1 MKREIFGNPC
11 FWLLPLLLLALG
23 GGYLFLIRPDVAG
36 FFYDDGMYL
45 MAAKSLAGGHGYRLA
60 GMLGQPWFYKYP
72 PLYSLCLALVLL
84 VTPAFP
90 GNIIWLKGLNVLFA
104 LGSLGWLWFYFRRQ
118 RTFPLW
124 LCAGLLL
131 LFGMNWR
138 FIEVSIEMMSEPL
151 FMLLSTAA
159 LVVATG
165 AQQEKISK
173 SRFGT
178 LVLLG
183 VAAFYTRTIGLV
195 LVLAL
200 ALWLFLR
207 GERRAGMAYLLLSGA
222 FMFPWFLWGAS
233 RPDTT
238 YQLGDFL
245 IRTFQETYF
254 QSFRMDLHYE
264 YTLPEVIGKGVQEL
278 LGNLSVQF
286 FPLLER
292 LYLIKGKV
300 WAELPVPLLSSVLAL
315 FLGFRL
321 SRSIRGRAFSPVG
334 IYVGLYLLIL
344 PVWSFYD
351 FYPRFL
357 VVILPFMMAIL
368 IGFLRDSH
376 YSEKVKHGLTV
387 GLLAVSLLNNAVQL
401 APYLQKSFPN
411 QMIVDTPKDLWADY
425 DSVFRFIR
433 RETPQSAILYA
444 DVTDEGYFYALNT
457 GRTTLD
463 IFALLPKRRLE
474 QLCPTTRMENLL
486 NCYQGIN
493 VRRALAIREV
503 LRRSGATYLIY
514 NNFAVI
520 KTPKN
525 DGRLIHRL
533 MPIIPVLAQM
543 FPTEAVPVFQSPD
556 GWITVYRFIPEQA
569 NR

>member
-1 MKREIFGNPC
+1 MG
-11 FWLLPLLLLALG
+11 
-23 GGYLFLIRPDVAG
+23 
-36 FFYDDGMYL
+36 
-45 MAAKSLAGGHGYRLA
+45 
-60 GMLGQPWFYKYP
+60 
-72 PLYSLCLALVLL
+72 
-84 VTPAFP
+84 
-90 GNIIWLKGLNVLFA
+90 
-104 LGSLGWLWFYFRRQ
+104 
-118 RTFPLW
+118 
-124 LCAGLLL
+124 
-131 LFGMNWR
+131 
-138 FIEVSIEMMSEPL
+138 
-151 FMLLSTAA
+151 
-159 LVVATG
+159 
-165 AQQEKISK
+165 
-173 SRFGT
+173 
-178 LVLLG
+178 
-183 VAAFYTRTIGLV
+183 
-195 LVLAL
+195 
-200 ALWLFLR
+200 
-207 GERRAGMAYLLLSGA
+207 YLLLSGA
-222 FMFPWFLWGAS
+222 LMTPWFLWSAS

-238 YQLGDFL
+238 YQVEDFL

-264 YTLPEVIGKGVQEL
+264 YTLLEVIGKGFQEL

-292 LYLIKGKV
+292 LYLIKGNV
-300 WAELPVPLLSSVLAL
+300 WSELPVPLLSMVLAL

-321 SRSIRGRAFSPVG
+321 SRSIRGRVFSPVG

-376 YSEKVKHGLTV
+376 YSEKVKYGLTA
-387 GLLAVSLLNNAVQL
+387 GLLAVSLLNNAIQL
-401 APYLQKSFPN
+401 MPYLQKSFPN
-411 QMIVDTPKDLWADY
+411 QMIVDTSKDLWADY

-433 RETPQSAILYA
+433 RETPQSAILYS

-457 GRTTLD
+457 NRTMLD

-503 LRRSGATYLIY
+503 LRRSGATYLVY

-533 MPIIPVLAQM
+533 MPVIPVLAQM

-556 GWITVYRFIPEQA
+556 GWITVYRLMLGQA
-569 NR
+569 NH